1 MKSGLVWLLLTNAS
15 SNRVLASLPSNET
28 TFPCP
33 GHSRPSNFSSIP
45 LADRPK
51 LEHILLNGFSLNGLE
66 ATVPVRSTTDPDKY
80 WLSASPNTVAF
91 EKGFV
96 QRPFRRVLPD
106 GICGGSSNELFYCG
120 QNGMM
125 TITGGSGYH
134 ALVSEQLRVEA
145 STGLYGNKD
154 ALEIQ
159 RIRNDADNASGNWG
173 TFQAWEDAVADF
185 IGCSDSGEGA
195 IKYGFT
201 ILDYRKGS
209 CVVNQFCFEFDA
221 EFMDDLAALRDAVAL
236 EEPSNTDGS
245 IPSWKDPA
253 LTWYDPE
260 AFVTFTNKW
269 GHGAVDRFEFG
280 QTSLSLFNDDEGAD
294 GSRRPVLYLG
304 RSGGTALD
312 LSDSGYTEDECLD
325 PQPSYLG
332 YSRWDDFE
340 GWRRYPWD
348 IAPRLSDELADILH
362 IGFEAFYHDL
372 REGNGLST
380 QAQEDFAEANCTGMT
395 ATPSPAP
402 TPATSDSTMPTQEP
416 AGNLRSASNFDSTSG
431 AVTNAI
437 SSSVIVVQVSVLVGI
452 IAGAFVFT

>member
-1 MKSGLVWLLLTNAS
+1 MILSSFSLKSGLVWLLLTSAS

-33 GHSRPSNFSSIP
+33 GHSSPGNFSSIP

-51 LEHILLNGFSLNGLE
+51 LERIILNGFSLNGLE
-66 ATVPVRSTTDPDKY
+66 ATVPVRSTTDPDKN

-106 GICGGSSNELFYCG
+106 GICGGSSNPNNELISCRSYSKMKF
-120 QNGMM
+120 
-125 TITGGSGYH
+125 TGDSGYSN
-134 ALVSEQLRVEA
+134 LVSEQLRVEA
-145 STGLYGNKD
+145 SIGLYGNKD
-154 ALEIQ
+154 PLEIQ

-185 IGCSDSGEGA
+185 IGCSDSSEGA

-201 ILDYRKGS
+201 IRDYSKGT
-209 CVVNQFCFEFDA
+209 CLVNQFCFEFDA
-221 EFMDDLAALRDAVAL
+221 EFLDDLAALRDAVAL
-236 EEPSNTDGS
+236 EEPSNTDGFIPIS
-245 IPSWKDPA
+245 SFIPSWKDPA

-269 GHGAVDRFEFG
+269 GHGAVDRFKFG
-280 QTSLSLFNDDEGAD
+280 QTSISLFNDDEGGD
-294 GSRRPVLYLG
+294 DRSRRPVLYLG
-304 RSGGTALD
+304 MSGGTALD

-340 GWRRYPWD
+340 GWKCYPWY
-348 IAPRLSDELADILH
+348 APCVSDELVDILH

-372 REGNGLST
+372 RQGNELSK

-402 TPATSDSTMPTQEP
+402 TPDT
-416 AGNLRSASNFDSTSG
+416 TSG
-431 AVTNAI
+431 AAMNAVPG
-437 SSSVIVVQVSVLVGI
+437 SVFVVHVSVLVGI